1 MFCWRTLPLFSLFL
15 LPIIGCSTTSDFA
28 EDLHGDWYAEG
39 SCDVV
44 KISTEETTG
53 KVWYL
58 RNAKDGEGPRVDMS
72 SLGYKSAKQLKDL
85 KNALRTEQR
94 EEASDLRS
102 KMGEEGKSYDER
114 SAATDKLDVKHEKAM
129 EKIESAI
136 EKAETKESEAKAK
149 QAAAKSS
156 KSSGKAAKKGGPP
169 SSDAKKETTKKLSKE
184 EKLQVQI
191 DENRARI
198 ATLKAEEPRWSH
210 QDFSLKL
217 DAAQKEI
224 KTEGDKRIVQLDG
237 IFVNGE
243 GCKGT
248 ATLSGENLV
257 FAFEKNRELD
267 STGKPPQSL
276 CTRSFTLVSKKPETC
291 TLPIEKAKA
300 EIKKVK
306 SLLSKNKTALRKL
319 RNTPGSK
326 ARADSY
332 PHACNDLDPKLHA
345 KIGGTKGLC
354 APKSILGLTRAGW
367 MVEDFKGAPS
377 RFYDSNEMSHLL
389 GPKKEIGEKTKLSS
403 DKRKKNASRIKRTV
417 YYDKSGPKSCK
428 AKYSEKSGSLTVDCE
443 MPMRDVYLS
452 GSAGFKRTQ
461 KCETT
466 ELPNIICNDGNRC
479 SDHDDCNGWICG
491 CSTSRCTVL
500 GFCTACPTEYSKS
513 CEDAK
518 FTVTGVKDWKMT
530 KKISSRQK
538 AAAKALAKSTYSA
551 DPIFLFRMEKAY
563 RKVYQEE
570 KYGKMQVEKD
580 SGYIVKSKPLFMAYQ
595 TPHGTLVMHTEAF
608 TGYHRADGKTYKVS
622 CNEKGYCETELRKK
636 K

>member
-1 MFCWRTLPLFSLFL
+1 MFGWRTVPLFWLFL

-28 EDLHGDWYAEG
+28 EDLHGDWYAE
-39 SCDVV
+39 STCDVI

-58 RNAKDGEGPRVDMS
+58 RNAKDGEGPSVDMS
-72 SLGYKSAKQLKDL
+72 SLGYKSASQLKTL
-85 KNALRTEQR
+85 KNVLRTEQR
-94 EEASDLRS
+94 EETSDLRS
-102 KMGEEGKSYDER
+102 KMSEDGKSYDER

-136 EKAETKESEAKAK
+136 EQAETKEDEAKAK
-149 QAAAKSS
+149 QATAKSS
-156 KSSGKAAKKGGPP
+156 KSSQKDGKK
-169 SSDAKKETTKKLSKE
+169 DTTKKPSKE
-184 EKLQVQI
+184 EKLQNLI
-191 DENRARI
+191 DENKARI
-198 ATLKAEEPRWSH
+198 AELKAEGPRWSH

-224 KTEGDKRIVQLDG
+224 QTNGDKRVVQLDG

-248 ATLSGENLV
+248 ATLSDANLV
-257 FAFEKNRELD
+257 FAFQKNGELD
-267 STGKPPQSL
+267 STGPPPQSL
-276 CTRSFTLVSKKPETC
+276 CTSSFTLVSKKPETC
-291 TLPIEKAKA
+291 TLPIEDGKT

-306 SLLSKNKTALRKL
+306 GLLSKNKTALRKL

-326 ARADSY
+326 AKADSY

-345 KIGGTKGLC
+345 KISGTKGLC

-367 MVEDFKGAPS
+367 MVEDFTGTPS

-428 AKYSEKSGSLTVDCE
+428 AKYSEKSGSLTVNCD
-443 MPMRDVYLS
+443 MPMRDIYLS
-452 GSAGFKRTQ
+452 GSAGFKKTQ

-466 ELPNIICNDGNRC
+466 EDVQIACNKGNRC
-479 SDHDDCNGWICG
+479 SSHDDCSGWICG
-491 CSTSRCTVL
+491 CGTSRCTLL
-500 GFCTACPTEYSKS
+500 GICTACPTEYSKS

-570 KYGKMQVEKD
+570 KYGKMEVEKD

-608 TGYHRADGKTYKVS
+608 TGYHRADGKTYKVT